1 MFAQGRPLMRAKRSC
16 RSVPS
21 AVVGGT
27 DGGLRR
33 RDEPQAPAEYGDAR
47 LSPRRRRRSP
57 VHSETVRSLLASCP
71 QVEANG
77 WQLRVGGVDH
87 QRGVCGSVAMGRV
100 AGGPVVGWA
109 LVRSPLASPDGVP
122 DAADGS
128 AAFADRDVG
137 CDPHLSRRCR
147 AERKAHSL
155 PGDDVLP
162 RLRRCDQDGRSE
174 WSDAEHGQQ
183 HAPDQTQ
190 EPHRVRSKRRAHGGA
205 SILRGSGALACQ

>member
-1 MFAQGRPLMRAKRSC
+1 MAGSVGATNHKPPLSTATLGSLPVVAGDHQSTPK
-16 RSVPS
+16 PS
-21 AVVGGT
+21 DPCLRLVHR
-27 DGGLRR
+27 LRR
-33 RDEPQAPAEYGDAR
+33 TAGSSGSAASIIKEESAD
-47 LSPRRRRRSP
+47 LSRW
-57 VHSETVRSLLASCP
+57 A
-71 QVEANG
+71 G
-77 WQLRVGGVDH
+77 
-87 QRGVCGSVAMGRV
+87 V